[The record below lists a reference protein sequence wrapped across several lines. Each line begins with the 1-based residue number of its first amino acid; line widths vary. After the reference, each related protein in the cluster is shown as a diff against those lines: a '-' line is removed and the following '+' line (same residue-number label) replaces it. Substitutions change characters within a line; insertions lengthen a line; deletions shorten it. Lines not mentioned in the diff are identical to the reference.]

1 MLHQDE
7 EKARLRRER
16 TREAIALA
24 MDSRWEEAV
33 AANQSILQAV
43 PTDVDALNRLGRA
56 LMELG
61 RYGEAKAAYEKGL
74 EVDPDNGIARKN
86 LLRLAEVKEAAKEV
100 KGAKGAKGAKG
111 EAGKVA
117 PHLFVGEEG
126 KVGVVAL
133 NFLAPKEVL
142 ARMAVG
148 DEVVLKVRKPNL
160 VVVNGQG
167 EYLGT
172 LESRHGLRLVKLMK
186 GGNKYTAAIARLD
199 RGVVKVVIREVFRH
213 PAQAGRPSFPARAVE
228 GFRPYVRDT
237 MIRRE
242 RGEEGEEE
250 EEYAEEAEG
259 EAGGRAEEGL
269 LEGTLNIFEV
279 PVMEEG
285 EEEE

>member
-61 RYGEAKAAYEKGL
+61 RYGEAKAAYEKAL
-74 EVDPDNGIARKN
+74 ESDPVNGIARKN
-86 LLRLAEVKEAAKEV
+86 LLRLAVVKEAAHEV
-100 KGAKGAKGAKG
+100 RG
-111 EAGKVA
+111 ETGKVA

-126 KVGVVAL
+126 KVGVVVL
-133 NFLAPKEVL
+133 NFLAPKEVV

-148 DEVVLKVRKPNL
+148 DEVVLKTKRPNL

-172 LESRHGLRLVKLMK
+172 VESRHGLRLVKLMK
-186 GGNKYTAAIARLD
+186 GGNKYTAAIASLNQ
-199 RGVVKVVIREVFRH
+199 GAVKVVIREVFRH
-213 PAQAGRPSFPARAVE
+213 PVQAGRPSFPARVVE
-228 GFRPYVRDT
+228 GFRPYVRDS
-237 MIRRE
+237 MIRYE
-242 RGEEGEEE
+242 RGEEGEDED
-250 EEYAEEAEG
+250 EYAEEAEVG
-259 EAGGRAEEGL
+259 AGGHVEEVLG
-269 LEGTLNIFEV
+269 EGPLNVFEA

>member
-7 EKARLRRER
+7 EKARLRREH
-16 TREAIALA
+16 TKEAIALA

-61 RYGEAKAAYEKGL
+61 RYKEAKAAYEKAL

-86 LLRLAEVKEAAKEV
+86 LSRLAVLKEPAREVKVET
-100 KGAKGAKGAKG
+100 
-111 EAGKVA
+111 GKVA

-126 KVGVVAL
+126 KVGVVTL
-133 NFLAPKEVL
+133 SFLAPNEVV

-148 DEVVLKVRKPNL
+148 DEVVLKVKKPNL
-160 VVVNGQG
+160 VVANGQG

-172 LESRHGLRLVKLMK
+172 VESRHGLRLVKLMK

-199 RGVVKVVIREVFRH
+199 QGSVKVVIREVFRH
-213 PAQAGRPSFPARAVE
+213 PAQAGRPSFPARSVE
-228 GFRPYVRDT
+228 GFRPYVRDS
-237 MIRRE
+237 MIRHD

-250 EEYAEEAEG
+250 EEYAEEAEA
-259 EAGGRAEEGL
+259 EAGRHVEEGV

-279 PVMEEG
+279 PAM
-285 EEEE
+285 EEEEE